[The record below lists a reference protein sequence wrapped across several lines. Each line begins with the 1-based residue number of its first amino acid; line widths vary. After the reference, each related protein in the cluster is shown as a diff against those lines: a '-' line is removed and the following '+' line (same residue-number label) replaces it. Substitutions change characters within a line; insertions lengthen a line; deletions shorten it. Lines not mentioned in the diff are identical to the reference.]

1 MTAAIYPKW
10 GCLRRARLRIPET
23 LLAGDLQMSN
33 HGLNAIQGVV
43 AALLAATAVPAAA
56 IEVAWTDWVSGT
68 ATLASGTI
76 TSGATT
82 LGVTIASPSGFFF
95 VQTGAGTNF
104 WTEGNPKPY
113 TGGAVT
119 NAPPAAEM
127 VALGNGGL
135 KTITFDRAVTDP
147 YIAFVSWNGN
157 AAQFSGPFVKVSEGC
172 GFYGCGTFTLGA
184 NNSFVGTGEAT
195 GVLKFTGTFSTLS
208 FTDSTEAYHGLTI
221 GIAGVAPAGGVPEP
235 GVWAMLVGGFGLVGA
250 AARRRRV
257 TVTA

>member
-1 MTAAIYPKW
+1 MIRTLTA
-10 GCLRRARLRIPET
+10 L
-23 LLAGDLQMSN
+23 
-33 HGLNAIQGVV
+33 
-43 AALLAATAVPAAA
+43 LLAATAVPAAA
-56 IEVAWTDWVSGT
+56 IEVAWTDWLSGNGT
-68 ATLASGTI
+68 TLATGSI

-104 WTEGNPKPY
+104 WTEGNPRPY
-113 TGGAVT
+113 TGVAVT
-119 NAPPAAEM
+119 NAQTAAEM

-135 KTITFDRAVTDP
+135 KTIIFDRAVTDP

-195 GVLKFTGTFSTLS
+195 GVLKFTGTFRTLS
-208 FTDSTEAYHGLTI
+208 FTDSSEAYHGLTI
-221 GIAGVAPAGGVPEP
+221 GIAGVAPTPGAVPEP
-235 GVWAMLVGGFGLVGA
+235 ATWALLIGGFGLTGA
-250 AARRRRV
+250 ALRRRR
-257 TVTA
+257 AFA